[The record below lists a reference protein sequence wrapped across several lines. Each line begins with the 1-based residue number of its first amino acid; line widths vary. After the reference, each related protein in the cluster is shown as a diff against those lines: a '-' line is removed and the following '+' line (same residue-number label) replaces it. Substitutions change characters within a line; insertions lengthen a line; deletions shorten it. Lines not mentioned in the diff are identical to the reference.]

1 MYNVSAHLWESASYE
16 DEVIRWAKAPEN
28 AENPQAVYVLADL
41 ELSKLTGQSGAAD
54 AVFLM
59 EQAAKKNYEPAAF
72 AMAQLFHYGWGVEAD
87 LETALKWYGVSANLG
102 NEKAAKIA
110 EELKK
115 KQTEAPGKHQGPE
128 KPKKRGKEKT
138 PAGKRGRS
146 HWRIIIAAAALLV
159 IIGIIAAVLQMSS
172 GASVDGVVV
181 GDNTEL
187 IEPATVEEFND
198 ALSNLIAQYDD
209 ELVISGQQSTNRLI
223 LAFEGDGIDLSAF
236 PAATVIADEDNYVV
250 IQFETE
256 EDAAACLETLMNT
269 DGVLFVEEDSYSTS
283 SEGSTGTVSDG
294 TQDAA
299 LSAAS
304 DADLSTSGVPYT
316 SSYTGY
322 TYYTWG
328 AEYLGLDRLS
338 AWLMTQDTQ
347 EVVVAVVDTG
357 TAVPSDL
364 QDRVLEGTDI
374 TGNSDDGRADT
385 NGHGT
390 HVSGII
396 LQCTQGLDVQVLPVR
411 VFGSEDTTTSSY
423 VISGIR
429 YAIEA
434 GVDVINLSLGS
445 SEHSSGK
452 EYYIQE
458 AVAQG
463 IVVVCAAGNDA
474 ADTADNC
481 SAHMEEIIVV
491 GAIDADGTVCSF
503 SNYGDSVD
511 VAAPGYEIISYA
523 PDGEMAVMS
532 GTSQATPHISALAA
546 MMLTVLTEKTP
557 AQIESYIENACI
569 DAGDADYYGA
579 GIPWAAYL
587 AE

>member
-59 EQAAKKNYEPAAF
+59 EQAAKKDYEPAAF

-87 LETALKWYGVSANLG
+87 LETALKWYSVSADLG

-110 EELKK
+110 EELKEKQKEATGDHPGLK
-115 KQTEAPGKHQGPE
+115 KPQR
-128 KPKKRGKEKT
+128 RGKEKT
-138 PAGKRGRS
+138 PAGKRGHS
-146 HWRIIIAAAALLV
+146 HRRIIIAAAALLV
-159 IIGIIAAVLQMSS
+159 IIGIIAAVLLVSS
-172 GASVDGVVV
+172 DASVDGVVV

-198 ALSNLIAQYDD
+198 ALSDLIDQYDD

-283 SEGSTGTVSDG
+283 SEGSTGTVSD
-294 TQDAA
+294 
-299 LSAAS
+299 
-304 DADLSTSGVPYT
+304 ADLSTSGVPYT

-364 QDRVLEGTDI
+364 QDRVMEGTDI